1 MLKAK
6 GLVKGPLAF
15 LRIFIG
21 YFFYVCMSLL
31 INRLIL
37 HLSQLVRYAI
47 GTIVVS
53 CFVATSTIAQALFQA
68 LPAAKT
74 GVSFSNDIDENEQLN
89 VLSYEYF
96 YNGGG
101 VAVGDLNNDG
111 LLDIFFTANLKS
123 NKLYLN
129 LGGLKFKDITKET
142 GAELAGR
149 AGGWKTGV
157 SMADVN
163 GDGLLDIY
171 VCYSGKV
178 DEAKRRNQLF
188 INQGLAGKDGS
199 VRFIEQAKAY
209 GLDDPGYST
218 QATFFDYDKDGD
230 LDMLLLNH
238 NVKKFDNMELAKFRG
253 EADPLAGNKL
263 FENQNGHFVDVSPKA
278 GIHQHP
284 LTFGL
289 GVIVADVNLDGWP
302 DIYATNDY
310 NEPDYLYINQRNGT
324 FKDET
329 GNYFR
334 HLAQFSMGV
343 DIADYNNDGLPDIM
357 SLDMLPEDNRRQKL
371 LQLQENYES
380 FELMQQQGLQKQ
392 YMRNMLQLNN
402 GDGTFSEIAQTA
414 GVSNTDWSWS
424 PLLAD
429 FDNDGYKDL
438 FITNG
443 YLRDYTNK
451 DFLKYWG
458 DYKVRKAIDR
468 ESVQLMDLV
477 RAMPSTK
484 LPNYIFSNNHD
495 LTFTNRQQEWG
506 FQTATIS
513 NGAAYADLDND
524 GDLDLIIN
532 NINEPASIYQNMSR
546 EQSKNNYVQL
556 KLVPTR
562 GNKNAL
568 GAQVTLYAARNRQY
582 QEVSPV
588 RGYLSCQPLTL
599 HFGLG
604 TATAIDSVVIN
615 WPDQTRQTVIKPS
628 INQLVVIEQLTNGI
642 AATAA
647 LTPKKP
653 ASLFTKAESVVPHTH
668 EGYTE
673 NDFKR
678 QPLML
683 WMYSHTGPVLAKGDI
698 NKDGLDDVFIS
709 GDQAKPGSVWVQQKN
724 SQSTAPVLQKI
735 ESLTIGDEA
744 VSAISAAVFFD
755 ANGDGY
761 DDLYVAKGG
770 YSLFEVNTP
779 SLQDELYLNDG
790 KGALVLSTVSLPN
803 LTASSKSCIRPYDY
817 DGDGDLDLFVGGRVI
832 PGRYPEPAVSYLL
845 QNTGN
850 GQFKPVAVPFAKAG
864 MVTDAQW
871 ADMNNDGR
879 ADLILCGEFMPVKIY
894 LNTKDGFVDKTKTY
908 FPNPAPG
915 FWLSLTIADVNGDGQ
930 KDIIAGNLGTN
941 SQLHFSEK
949 EPAELYYTDFDQN
962 GSIDPFFSFH
972 VQGKA
977 YPFVSRDELNDQI
990 YAMRKKFGFYKDYAN
1005 ATIQDIF
1012 PPADLANAQKL
1023 TVTECHTVCYLAK
1036 AGAFETHILPIQ
1048 AQFSPVTASLVK
1060 DADGDG
1066 HADLLLF
1073 GNKTDN
1079 RLKLGSMDANY
1090 GCLLTGDGTGNFT
1103 YVDQPKSGLSVTGDV
1118 KSVIE
1123 LTTGPKK
1130 YLVIGAFNQPLQM
1143 YSEPK

>member
-1 MLKAK
+1 M
-6 GLVKGPLAF
+6 
-15 LRIFIG
+15 
-21 YFFYVCMSLL
+21 
-31 INRLIL
+31 NRLVWQSPRIIL
-37 HLSQLVRYAI
+37 RGIWAITLIWSYA
-47 GTIVVS
+47 GVVH
-53 CFVATSTIAQALFQA
+53 AQPLFRL
-68 LPAAKT
+68 LPASQT
-74 GVSFSNDIDENEQLN
+74 NVSFSNDINENEQLN

-101 VAVGDLNNDG
+101 VAVGDFNNDG
-111 LLDIFFTANLKS
+111 LQDLFFTANLKP

-129 LGGLKFKDITKET
+129 TGKLTFKDITRSASDDLE
-142 GAELAGR
+142 GR
-149 AGGWKTGV
+149 EGGWKTGV
-157 SMADVN
+157 SVADVN
-163 GDGLLDIY
+163 QDGWLDIY

-178 DEAKRRNQLF
+178 ATDLRRNQLF
-188 INQGLAGKDGS
+188 INQKNLTF
-199 VRFIEQAKAY
+199 REQAKEY

-218 QATFFDYDKDGD
+218 QAAFLDYDQDGD
-230 LDMLLLNH
+230 LDLFLLNH
-238 NVKKFDNMELAKFRG
+238 NVKKYDNMELAKLHN
-253 EADPLAGNKL
+253 ETDELAGNKL
-263 FENQNGHFVDVSPKA
+263 YENQKGRFINVTMKA
-278 GIHQHP
+278 GIYQYP

-289 GVIVADVNLDGWP
+289 GVSVADINQDGWP
-302 DIYATNDY
+302 DLYVTNDY
-310 NEPDYLYINQRNGT
+310 NEPDYLYINQKNKT

-329 GNYFR
+329 QTCFR
-334 HLAQFSMGV
+334 HLAHFSMGV
-343 DIADYNNDGLPDIM
+343 DIADYNNDGLPDVM
-357 SLDMLPEDNRRQKL
+357 TLDMLPEDNRRQKL

-451 DFLKYWG
+451 DFLRYWG
-458 DYKVRKAIDR
+458 DYKIKKAINR

-477 RAMPSTK
+477 KAMPSTK
-484 LPNYIFSNNHD
+484 LPNYIFSNNQD
-495 LTFTNRQQEWG
+495 LTFTNQQQAWG
-506 FQTATIS
+506 FQTPSIS

-524 GDLDLIIN
+524 GDLELVIN
-532 NINEPASIYQNMSR
+532 NINDPAFIYQNLSR

-556 KLVPTR
+556 KLIPAR

-568 GAQVTLYAARNRQY
+568 GAQVNLYTNGNRQY
-582 QEVSPV
+582 QEVNPV
-588 RGYLSCQPLTL
+588 RGYLSSQPLTL

-604 TATAIDSVVIN
+604 SATSIDSVVIN
-615 WPDQTRQTVIKPS
+615 WPDQTCQRMKNAP
-628 INQLVVIEQLTNGI
+628 INQLITVQQP
-642 AATAA
+642 AAGLASITAA
-647 LTPKKP
+647 TPKKATP
-653 ASLFTKAESVVPHTH
+653 FFGKVEPVVAHTH

-698 NKDGLDDVFIS
+698 NKDGLDDLFIS
-709 GDQAKPGSVWVQQKN
+709 GDQNKPGRVWMQQK
-724 SQSTAPVLQKI
+724 SSGSTAPTLQKV

-744 VSAISAAVFFD
+744 VSAVSAAVFFD

-779 SLQDELYLNDG
+779 SLQDDLYLNDG
-790 KGALVLSTVSLPN
+790 KGNLSLSKAALPALS
-803 LTASSKSCIRPYDY
+803 ASSKSCVRPYDY
-817 DGDGDLDLFVGGRVI
+817 DGDGDLDLFVGGRVV

-845 QNTGN
+845 ENTGK
-850 GQFKPVAVPFAKAG
+850 GQFRSVPVPFAKVG

-871 ADMNNDGR
+871 ADFDNDGR
-879 ADLILCGEFMPVKIY
+879 ADLVLCGEFMPLKIY
-894 LNTKDGFVDKTKTY
+894 RNTKEGFVDKTAQY
-908 FPNPAPG
+908 FPAPSSG
-915 FWLSLTIADVNGDGQ
+915 FWLSLTVADVNGDGQ

-949 EPAELYYTDFDQN
+949 EPAELYYADFDQN
-962 GSIDPFFSFH
+962 GSIDPFISFY
-972 VQGKA
+972 VQGQA

-1012 PPADLANAQKL
+1012 PSAELTNAQKL
-1023 TVTECHTVCYLAK
+1023 AVTECHTVCYLAK
-1036 AGAFETHILPIQ
+1036 NGSFEKHLLPIQ
-1048 AQFSPVTASLVK
+1048 AQFAPVTTSLVR
-1060 DADGDG
+1060 DVNHDG
-1066 HADLLLF
+1066 HMDLILL

-1090 GCLLTGDGTGNFT
+1090 GCMLTGDGKGNFT
-1103 YVDQPKSGLSVTGDV
+1103 YVSQLNSGLSVTGDV
-1118 KSVIE
+1118 KSVVE
-1123 LTTGPKK
+1123 LTARQKK
-1130 YLVIGAFNQPLQM
+1130 YLIIGAFNQPLQV
-1143 YSEPK
+1143 YSEQKP